1 MGQIKNLGFKITK
14 VKEEPDW
21 LYEKKKQPSETSEQ

>member
-14 VKEEPDW
+14 VKEEPHW
-21 LYEKKKQPSETSEQ
+21 LYEKKKQLLPSET